1 MKLPQAMVPS
11 AQAQE
16 RATDRAE
23 ARSTGSVVI
32 PFPGARARDAAPGQ
46 PVPDPSDGPSSEE
59 PQGPPAWKEQLRE
72 RVRAIRERRGEGPPE
87 PARRAMDAE
96 SVPPSGAH
104 PASASAKERRALAE
118 TTVTRARQS
127 NLEPARSSENANDLP
142 NPSPRESAGPQERAL
157 PMEPPVAGE
166 GTQLREAIEDFDLDV
181 EGEAERFGSERS
193 AFARPRSEA
202 ALWLPREEAVE
213 QIAPAS
219 LARRLGAALIDLG
232 VIAFS
237 TIPFV
242 AAVEIVYGDLSQRLV
257 RIALV
262 GTAAVVGI
270 LYEVIMLSV
279 AGRTVGM
286 AIAGLLALNARTMDV
301 PSAGQA
307 VRHILGTVLG
317 ALPLFFGFFWALFNR
332 ERRTFADLLAG
343 IVVKRVAESVYES
356 QEIHAPWLYRPVR
369 RRCAAGQRS
378 ESQP

>member
-1 MKLPQAMVPS
+1 M
-11 AQAQE
+11 
-16 RATDRAE
+16 
-23 ARSTGSVVI
+23 VI

-46 PVPDPSDGPSSEE
+46 PVPDPSDGPSSEG
-59 PQGPPAWKEQLRE
+59 PPGPPAWKEQLRE

-96 SVPPSGAH
+96 SLPPSGAH

-127 NLEPARSSENANDLP
+127 NLEPARSSENAGDLP

-157 PMEPPVAGE
+157 PMEPPVADE
-166 GTQLREAIEDFDLDV
+166 GAQLREEIEDLDLDV
-181 EGEAERFGSERS
+181 GGEAERFGNERS

-219 LARRLGAALIDLG
+219 LVRRLGAALIDLG

-257 RIALV
+257 RITLV

-286 AIAGLLALNARTMDV
+286 AIAGLLALNAQTMDV

-356 QEIHAPWLYRPVR
+356 QEIHAPWLYRPAR
-369 RRCAAGQRS
+369 RR
-378 ESQP
+378 

>member
-1 MKLPQAMVPS
+1 M
-11 AQAQE
+11 
-16 RATDRAE
+16 
-23 ARSTGSVVI
+23 
-32 PFPGARARDAAPGQ
+32 RDVAPE
-46 PVPDPSDGPSSEE
+46 PVPDSSGGPSSEE

-87 PARRAMDAE
+87 PARRARDAE
-96 SVPPSGAH
+96 SVSASEAH
-104 PASASAKERRALAE
+104 PASASAKERRALVE
-118 TTVTRARQS
+118 PTVTRARHS
-127 NLEPARSSENANDLP
+127 NPEPARSSENVGGLP
-142 NPSPRESAGPQERAL
+142 DPSPRENAAPHERAL
-157 PMEPPVAGE
+157 PTEPPFADE
-166 GTQLREAIEDFDLDV
+166 GTQLREEIEDLDLDV
-181 EGEAERFGSERS
+181 GGEAERFGSERS

-202 ALWLPREEAVE
+202 AFRLPREEVVE

-237 TIPFV
+237 TIPFI
-242 AAVEIVYGDLSQRLV
+242 AAVEIVYGDFSQRLV

-262 GTAAVVGI
+262 GTAAVIGV

-307 VRHILGTVLG
+307 VRHVLGTVLG
-317 ALPLFFGFFWALFNR
+317 ALPLFFGFFLALFNR

-356 QEIHAPWLYRPVR
+356 QEVHAPWLYRPAR
-369 RRCAAGQRS
+369 RR
-378 ESQP
+378 